1 MRFPSKLAPFAA
13 ALLLA
18 IPAAAHAQAVTV
30 TEAKPGLL
38 KEAKVQPA
46 EAQKA
51 ALGHVPNGTV
61 TKAEIE
67 NEGKKLIYS
76 YDITVP
82 GKSGITEVHVDANT
96 GKVLSTKHEAPKSET
111 AAKPATAATPATP
124 AKPAAAS
131 TTKPATPAPAAAAP
145 TTAPAK
151 KP

>member
-1 MRFPSKLAPFAA
+1 MRFPSIVTPFAA
-13 ALLLA
+13 AVLLA
-18 IPAAAHAQAVTV
+18 LPAAAHAQAVTV

-51 ALGHVPNGTV
+51 ALGHVPNSTV
-61 TKAEIE
+61 SKAEIE

-76 YDITVP
+76 YDLTVP
-82 GKSGITEVHVDANT
+82 GKAGITEVHVDANT
-96 GKVLSTKHEAPKSET
+96 GKVLSTKHETPKTAT
-111 AAKPATAATPATP
+111 AAKPATAATPA
-124 AKPAAAS
+124 KPASS
-131 TTKPATPAPAAAAP
+131 TMTKPATPAPAA

>member
-1 MRFPSKLAPFAA
+1 MRIPSKLTPFAA
-13 ALLLA
+13 AVLLA
-18 IPAAAHAQAVTV
+18 LPAAAHAQAVTV

-51 ALGHVPNGTV
+51 ALGHVPNATV
-61 TKAEIE
+61 SKAEIE

-76 YDITVP
+76 YDLTVP
-82 GKSGITEVHVDANT
+82 GKPGITEVHVDANT
-96 GKVLSTKHEAPKSET
+96 GKVLSTKHETPKTQT
-111 AAKPATAATPATP
+111 AAKPATATTP
-124 AKPAAAS
+124 AKPASA
-131 TTKPATPAPAAAAP
+131 TMTKPATPAPAA

>member
-1 MRFPSKLAPFAA
+1 MRFPSKLTPFAA
-13 ALLLA
+13 AALLA
-18 IPAAAHAQAVTV
+18 LPAAAHAQAVTV

-51 ALGHVPNGTV
+51 ALGHVPNATV

-76 YDITVP
+76 YDLTVP
-82 GKSGITEVHVDANT
+82 GKPGITEVHVDANT
-96 GKVLSTKHEAPKSET
+96 GKVLSTKHETPKTET
-111 AAKPATAATPATP
+111 AAKPATAAPATTP
-124 AKPAAAS
+124 TKPASA
-131 TTKPATPAPAAAAP
+131 TMTKPATPAPAA

>member
-1 MRFPSKLAPFAA
+1 MRFPSKFTPFAA
-13 ALLLA
+13 AALLA
-18 IPAAAHAQAVTV
+18 LPAAAHAQAVTV

-51 ALGHVPNGTV
+51 ALGHVPNATV
-61 TKAEIE
+61 SKAEIE

-76 YDITVP
+76 YDLTVP
-82 GKSGITEVHVDANT
+82 GKPGITEVHVDANT
-96 GKVLSTKHEAPKSET
+96 GKVLSTKHETPKTET
-111 AAKPATAATPATP
+111 AAKPATPATP
-124 AKPAAAS
+124 AKPASA
-131 TTKPATPAPAAAAP
+131 TMTKPATPAPAA

>member
-1 MRFPSKLAPFAA
+1 MRFPSKLTPFAA
-13 ALLLA
+13 AALLA
-18 IPAAAHAQAVTV
+18 LPAAVHAQAVTV

-38 KEAKVQPA
+38 KEARVQPA

-51 ALGHVPNGTV
+51 ALGHVPNATV

-76 YDITVP
+76 YDLTVP
-82 GKSGITEVHVDANT
+82 GKPGITEVHVDANT
-96 GKVLSTKHEAPKSET
+96 GKVLSTKHEMSKTET
-111 AAKPATAATPATP
+111 AAKPMTAATP
-124 AKPAAAS
+124 AKPASAS
-131 TTKPATPAPAAAAP
+131 MTKPAT

>member
-1 MRFPSKLAPFAA
+1 MRFPSIVTPFAA
-13 ALLLA
+13 AVLLA
-18 IPAAAHAQAVTV
+18 LPAAAHAQAVTV

-51 ALGHVPNGTV
+51 ALGHVPNATV

-76 YDITVP
+76 YDLTVP
-82 GKSGITEVHVDANT
+82 GKPGITEVHVDANT
-96 GKVLSTKHEAPKSET
+96 GKVLSTKHETPKTET
-111 AAKPATAATPATP
+111 AAKPMTAATP
-124 AKPAAAS
+124 AKPASAS
-131 TTKPATPAPAAAAP
+131 MTKPAT